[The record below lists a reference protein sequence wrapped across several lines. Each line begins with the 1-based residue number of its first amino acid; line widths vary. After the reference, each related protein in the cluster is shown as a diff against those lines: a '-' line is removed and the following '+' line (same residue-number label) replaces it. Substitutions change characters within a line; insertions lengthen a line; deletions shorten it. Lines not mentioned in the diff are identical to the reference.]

1 MKQIENFSRKE
12 DEMKG
17 NLVKDWMT
25 QNLLTI
31 SSNDTMP
38 DAYWKMIKKDVRRLL
53 VVDEG
58 ALVGVVTIED
68 LTQKVPWSTF
78 ALNAEVTNDF
88 LDRMPVHLV
97 MSHKLITTTP
107 ETTLLDAA
115 KSMISNDISTLPVM
129 LDDQV
134 VGIITESDIFRA
146 CVSLESEE

>member
-1 MKQIENFSRKE
+1 
-12 DEMKG
+12 MKG

-38 DAYWKMIKKDVRRLL
+38 DEYWKMIKKDVRRLL

-58 ALVGVVTIED
+58 ILVGVVTIED

-78 ALNAEVTNDF
+78 ALSTEVTNDF
-88 LDRMPVHLV
+88 LDRMPVRLV

-115 KSMISNDISTLPVM
+115 KTMIFNDISTLPVM
-129 LDDQV
+129 IDDQV

-146 CVSLESEE
+146 CVLLESEE

>member
-1 MKQIENFSRKE
+1 
-12 DEMKG
+12 MKG
-17 NLVKDWMT
+17 NLVKDWMNR
-25 QNLLTI
+25 NLLTI

-38 DAYWKMIKKDVRRLL
+38 DANWKMIKKDVRRLL

-58 ALVGVVTIED
+58 TLVGVVTIED
-68 LTQKVPWSTF
+68 LTQRVPWSTF

-88 LDRMPVHLV
+88 LARMPVQLV

-115 KSMISNDISTLPVM
+115 KTMISNNISTLPVM
-129 LDDQV
+129 QEDQV

>member
-1 MKQIENFSRKE
+1 
-12 DEMKG
+12 MKG
-17 NLVKDWMT
+17 NLVKDWMN

-58 ALVGVVTIED
+58 TLVGVVTIED
-68 LTQKVPWSTF
+68 LTQRVPWSTF

-88 LDRMPVHLV
+88 LARMPVHLV

-115 KSMISNDISTLPVM
+115 KTMISNNISTLPVM
-129 LDDQV
+129 QEDQV

>member
-1 MKQIENFSRKE
+1 
-12 DEMKG
+12 MKG
-17 NLVKDWMT
+17 NLVKDWMN

-53 VVDEG
+53 VVDDG
-58 ALVGVVTIED
+58 ILVGVVTIED

-97 MSHKLITTTP
+97 MSHKLITTTL

-115 KSMISNDISTLPVM
+115 KSMISNEISTLPVM

-134 VGIITESDIFRA
+134 VGIITEGDIFRA